1 MNVEIAQRLAELRRA
16 KGYSQEALA
25 HELGLSRQAISKWE
39 RAESAPDTENL
50 IALARLYDMS
60 LDELLRVSPETE
72 EDVIFESE
80 DRARRAAAMEEE
92 EQETSR
98 TATKEAVS
106 AAAEASRAA
115 AQAADAAA
123 QAARHATEAGTRA
136 EKGRWRSFPYWAL
149 MIPLWF
155 VLTVAGAAPFSFL
168 VFLSIPLYRWLAGI
182 ADGAT
187 ARGSGFTRDEKTKAA
202 VAGALIAVL
211 LAVPVV
217 FIATGGWLGVA
228 RGVAGSAL
236 DGLVRRLSWHGDVTL
251 DESIDKSAV
260 YAASEV
266 RGFDVTWQGGSV
278 RMERGA
284 SDELS
289 VHASLPA
296 GTYDMDPTGVSFG
309 LRDDGTLVIDDG
321 LPGVDNGLSYPDLQL
336 VIQLPADEAWAAD
349 QVSFEGVVA
358 DVDVSGLACHTL
370 SLSGVSG
377 DADIRAAIE
386 KDVTVD
392 TVSGGV
398 TLAPTG
404 VLPASARVETV
415 SGDVTLDVAERPGM
429 TLRFDTVSGGF
440 SDSVGSDAANGSVL
454 TYGDGAAD
462 VTVGTVSGSLRVQ

>member
-60 LDELLRVSPETE
+60 LDELLRVSPEAE

-92 EQETSR
+92 RETGR

-115 AQAADAAA
+115 AQAADAAT

-217 FIATGGWLGVA
+217 FIATGGWLGAA
-228 RGVAGSAL
+228 RGVTGSAL

-266 RGFDVTWQGGSV
+266 RGLDVTWQGGSV

-321 LPGVDNGLSYPDLQL
+321 LPGVDNGLAYPDLQL

-358 DVDVSGLACHTL
+358 DVDASGLACHTL

-415 SGDVTLDVAERPGM
+415 SGDVTLDVAEGAGM

-440 SDSVGSDAANGSVL
+440 SDSVGSDAADGSVL
-454 TYGDGAAD
+454 TYGDGTAD